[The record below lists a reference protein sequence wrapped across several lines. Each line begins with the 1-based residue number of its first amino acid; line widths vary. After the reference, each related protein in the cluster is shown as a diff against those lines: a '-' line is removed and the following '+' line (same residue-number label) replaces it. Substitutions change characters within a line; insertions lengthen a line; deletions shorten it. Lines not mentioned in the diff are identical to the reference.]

1 MRIERGSKTKRLE
14 VECECGMRKN
24 RLPHSSL
31 DARSSIFHPRS
42 AGDSLRRL
50 IRHGLRRLGR
60 KPGRWRQLRRGGGR
74 RGVQN
79 RSRRAGVSRRSC
91 IGQNRAFGDRARRHP
106 ATFHAIAIATT
117 APAEPRAFRPT
128 KATTTRQKHTA
139 DNDHRHPTC
148 TDHEMRSFVQK
159 RPERAWRR
167 FASRA

>member
-1 MRIERGSKTKRLE
+1 MREDRRPKDWRLNANA
-14 VECECGMRKN
+14 ECGN
-24 RLPHSSL
+24 RCS
-31 DARSSIFHPRS
+31 AFRTRCSIFDSPSSS

-79 RSRRAGVSRRSC
+79 RSRRAGISRRTR